1 MTKSVQSFVAA
12 FVLMIFGVVA
22 PTGSVFCEEGTSEP
36 GIETSILEEWREIL
50 KFGIDTEI
58 LDVLALIK
66 ERRLASL
73 NQELVEVLSDS
84 LNADV
89 RVAVLDY
96 FQGQKDAAAQGAST
110 VLLALYEELENN
122 LIIALLRYLSEIGTS
137 ESIGLMM
144 ELVDHN
150 EIGVAS
156 AAIKALGKGTYDS
169 RRGDEI
175 AELLLERLKD
185 EEFDEVLKQEVI
197 LSLGSLKSKKAVEEL
212 IELVAEA
219 TEDKIV
225 RMYAADAL
233 GKIGDERAIDPLK
246 DLFSEGDALLRAY
259 AASAL
264 ANFNPAAVAELLMQG
279 LRDSNWKVRVASA
292 KGLSQSANPKAIDI
306 LVYKVKKDP
315 VAAVRI
321 EACKALGELGSPRA
335 LNSLRDLYRDKR
347 YSTEIRITCL
357 DVLVDKD
364 LGRTIGTIK
373 EVVQRHL
380 DASLPTVKVLEYT
393 ALRLARAKSP
403 ALKPVYRM
411 LFTSKNM
418 AARVHAI
425 RGILHNRFSDL
436 RGLVAKASEGDPH
449 AGVRREARIALE
461 RW

>member
-1 MTKSVQSFVAA
+1 MTKIVRSVVAA
-12 FVLMIFGVVA
+12 FALIVFGAVATTDSVLG
-22 PTGSVFCEEGTSEP
+22 EEGTADP
-36 GIETSILEEWREIL
+36 GIEVIEEWREIL

-58 LDVLALIK
+58 LDVLNLIK
-66 ERRLASL
+66 ERGLTTL
-73 NQELVEVLSDS
+73 NQEFVAVLSES

-96 FQGQKDAAAQGAST
+96 FRGEKDKAARDVSIA
-110 VLLALYEELENN
+110 LLSQYEELENN
-122 LIIALLRYLSEIGTS
+122 LVIALLRYLSETGTS

-144 ELVDHN
+144 ELVDHY
-150 EIGVAS
+150 EISVAT
-156 AAIKALGKGTYDS
+156 AAIKVLGKDTYGS
-169 RRGDEI
+169 RREDEI

-185 EEFDEVLKQEVI
+185 EDFDEVLKQEVI
-197 LSLGSLKSKKAVEEL
+197 LSLGSLKSKKAVEDL
-212 IELVAEA
+212 IELVAER
-219 TEDKIV
+219 TEDKVV

-264 ANFNPAAVAELLMQG
+264 ANFDPDAVAEFLMQG

-292 KGLSQSANPKAIDI
+292 KGLSRSSNPKAIDI

-315 VAAVRI
+315 VDAVRI
-321 EACKALGELGSPRA
+321 EACKALGELGSPTA
-335 LNSLRDLYRDKR
+335 LNSLRDLYRGEHF
-347 YSTEIRITCL
+347 STEIRIACL

-364 LGRTIGTIK
+364 LGRTISTIK

-380 DASLPTVKVLEYT
+380 DTSLPTVKILEQT
-393 ALRLARAKSP
+393 AMRLAQAKSP

-411 LFTSKNM
+411 LFTSKNLT
-418 AARVHAI
+418 ARVHAI

-436 RGLVAKASEGDPH
+436 RGLIVKASEEDPH
-449 AGVRREARIALE
+449 LAVRRQAHVALE